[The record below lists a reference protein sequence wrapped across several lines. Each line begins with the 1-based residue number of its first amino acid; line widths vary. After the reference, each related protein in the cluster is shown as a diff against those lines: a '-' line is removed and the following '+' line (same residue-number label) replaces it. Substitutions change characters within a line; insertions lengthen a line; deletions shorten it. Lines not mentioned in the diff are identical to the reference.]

1 MSGKIELV
9 LIFEKVIFHVL
20 VYWQMLVRWNDGQQ
34 GPASIFG
41 LRDGLLLPVSDE
53 SPSQMA

>member
-20 VYWQMLVRWNDGQQ
+20 VYWQMLVRWNDG
-34 GPASIFG
+34 
-41 LRDGLLLPVSDE
+41 VSMHIRALQTAANTFK
-53 SPSQMA
+53 SQDRSRNK